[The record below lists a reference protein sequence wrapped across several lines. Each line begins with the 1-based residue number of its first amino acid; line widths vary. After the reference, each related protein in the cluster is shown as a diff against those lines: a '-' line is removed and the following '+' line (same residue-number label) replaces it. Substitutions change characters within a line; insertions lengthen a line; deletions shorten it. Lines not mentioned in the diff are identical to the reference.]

1 MSDEK
6 QAAGGGAKKMIIIG
20 VGALLLVGIAVGG
33 TLALTGGKS
42 GEGAEH
48 AAAAEGEGGE
58 HGDAAAEKLPALYIN
73 LAPEFV
79 VNFRDKNNRPKF
91 LKAELSVATK
101 DPAVEEEIKH
111 HMPAIRNSLIL
122 LLSRQIYDDLVP
134 NEGKE
139 TLRAEALAAVQGVLE
154 SQTGKP
160 GVDDLF
166 FGTFVMH

>member
-6 QAAGGGAKKMIIIG
+6 PAAGGGAKKMIILGIG
-20 VGALLLVGIAVGG
+20 ALALVGAAVGG

-42 GEGAEH
+42 GGGAEH
-48 AAAAEGEGGE
+48 ATTAEGEGHGE
-58 HGDAAAEKLPALYIN
+58 EGAPIAASVYID

-79 VNFRDKNNRPKF
+79 VNFRDKNNRSKF
-91 LKAELSVATK
+91 LKAELSVSTK
-101 DPAVEEEIKH
+101 DPAVEEEVKR

-122 LLSRQIYDDLVP
+122 LLSRQIYDDLMP

-139 TLRAEALAAVQGVLE
+139 ALRAEALAAVQGVLQA
-154 SQTGKP
+154 QTGKP
-160 GVDDLF
+160 GVDDLY